1 MALQDLI
8 DAAPPGSTVSV
19 PAGVYNEQITIDKP
33 LTLQPEPGATVTI
46 DATGL
51 DSSLPTVLI
60 LSSDVTIRDL
70 TIQNGPFHGIQAGN
84 ASATNLTNIS
94 IINNEIR
101 GHANAGIITNHN
113 ASMTI
118 SDNIIENNGTG
129 AGFNLSGIVLY
140 PHGPTSILNNSINNN
155 NIDGIFARGSDA
167 GLAIVGNII
176 ENHLNSGITLA
187 WDQKNTS
194 IEFNIINNCGSGNYD
209 EQGGI
214 VIIQSMAETIGN
226 NVIDSCNPSGIFWGW
241 MPTAGDPPDEILIS
255 YNNITNSI
263 RDGIYLFS
271 QGPGGFIP
279 PDQFPLEPV
288 IKNNFLLYNGRA
300 GVYVSNLYY
309 YSPGNANPT
318 INNNNIIDNEW
329 GVFNATALTVNAIDN
344 WWGSNT
350 GPYHPTLNP
359 QGTGNPVSDNVDFIP
374 WSSNLQ
380 VFEVTGCS
388 VQDVSLENYYISPFT
403 NGDSKV
409 KLVMKVT
416 GYLEIKLTDEI
427 SAFLPFDIWFTKN
440 FIMQI
445 PELNNI
451 KPVIT
456 ATSACNASLIGEVI
470 YIEMALRVVVD
481 IEGKRTILIS
491 AIGPCSPRTNLTDF
505 NIQKRKSREIK
516 EDKCQEIYIEE
527 CINAQVI
534 FATCQFKQPLL
545 KTIDISDLL

>member
-8 DAAPPGSTVSV
+8 DAAPPDSTVFI
-19 PAGVYNEQITIDKP
+19 PAGIYNEQITINKP
-33 LTLQPEPGATVTI
+33 LTLQPEPGATATI
-46 DATGL
+46 DAAGL
-51 DSSLPTVLI
+51 DPSLPTVLI

-70 TIQNGPFHGIQAGN
+70 IIQNGPFHGIQVGS

-94 IINNEIR
+94 ILNNEIK

-118 SDNIIENNGTG
+118 SNNTIENNGTG
-129 AGFNLSGIVLY
+129 AGFNRVGIVLY
-140 PHGPTSILNNSINNN
+140 PHGQTSILNNFIINN

-167 GLAIVGNII
+167 GLTIVGNII
-176 ENHLNSGITLA
+176 EDHLNSGITLA

-194 IEFNIINNCGSGNYD
+194 IEFNIINNCGSGSAD

-241 MPTAGDPPDEILIS
+241 VPTTGDAPDEILIS
-255 YNNITNSI
+255 YNQISNSA
-263 RDGIYLFS
+263 RDAIFLFS
-271 QGPGGFIP
+271 QGPGGFIS
-279 PDQFPLEPV
+279 PDNFPLEPV
-288 IKNNFLLYNGRA
+288 IKNNYLLNNGRA

-318 INNNNIIDNEW
+318 INNNNILDNQW
-329 GVFNATALTVNAIDN
+329 GVFNATTQTVNAIDN

-374 WSSNLQ
+374 WSTQ
-380 VFEVTGCS
+380 VQVIEVTGCS
-388 VQDVSLENYYISPFT
+388 IQDVSLENYNISPFT

-416 GYLEIKLTDEI
+416 GYVEVKPTDAVSLI
-427 SAFLPFDIWFTKN
+427 LPFDKWFTKS

-470 YIEMALRVVVD
+470 YIEMALCVVVD

-505 NIQKRKSREIK
+505 NIQKRKSRKIK